1 MILVSISF
9 GGRGGIH
16 VDFTLSFVLT
26 DDDSLVFPAKN
37 TLRLKSRSKRDS
49 DLSCSSGWV
58 LICGVGM
65 YFNPSPNSVFA
76 DCGSIPPVVRS

>member
-16 VDFTLSFVLT
+16 VEFILSFGLT
-26 DDDSLVFPAKN
+26 DDDSSVSPAKY

-49 DLSCSSGWV
+49 DLSCSCGWV
-58 LICGVGM
+58 LIRGVGI
-65 YFNPSPNSVFA
+65 YFNPSPKSVFA
-76 DCGSIPPVVRS
+76 DCGSALPVVRS

>member
-26 DDDSLVFPAKN
+26 DDDSLVSPEKN
-37 TLRLKSRSKRDS
+37 TLRLKSCSKRDS
-49 DLSCSSGWV
+49 DLSCLSRRV
-58 LICGVGM
+58 LICGVGI
-65 YFNPSPNSVFA
+65 YFKPSPSNVFVNE
-76 DCGSIPPVVRS
+76 GSMPPVVRS